1 MGKKTNLIKDF
12 FASETGKKTLQEEN
26 PSLNKLKEEEKPSL
40 NISKE
45 NEKTAETPDLTKN
58 QPTQKKPFNYNP
70 KNISSQLQMSRA
82 HFASSKGSDG
92 SPLQLNLIQSE
103 SLRLAQNKITNLEEE
118 LEHQRRDNEKLI
130 AASDLL
136 EENMDRLKAENEELR
151 REKKTADLD
160 FANEKD
166 ILLATLEDVRKK
178 TAKLEKIK
186 NDLEQ
191 RLSRD
196 FQSIHARESSLENK
210 IEIMKMEN
218 IVLQKEK
225 DKMIIDL
232 KRDMDR
238 IKENLTMSKKRNQEL
253 KGQLTRIRESLMK
266 TVSVLRATVNNL
278 EGCRQQEDSVVKKA
292 S

>member
-12 FASETGKKTLQEEN
+12 FASETGKKTLQAEN
-26 PSLNKLKEEEKPSL
+26 PPISTLKEQKQSVE
-40 NISKE
+40 I
-45 NEKTAETPDLTKN
+45 PDLKKN
-58 QPTQKKPFNYNP
+58 QPTQKKQVNYNP

-82 HFASSKGSDG
+82 HFASAKGSDG

-103 SLRLAQNKITNLEEE
+103 SLRLAQNKITSLEEE

-130 AASDLL
+130 SASDLL
-136 EENMDRLKAENEELR
+136 EENMDLLKAENEELH
-151 REKKTADLD
+151 REKKTAALD
-160 FANEKD
+160 FSNEKD

-178 TAKLEKIK
+178 TANLEKTK
-186 NDLEQ
+186 RDLEK

-210 IEIMKMEN
+210 IEIMKIEN
-218 IVLQKEK
+218 IILQKEK

-232 KRDMDR
+232 KRDIDR
-238 IKENLTMSKKRNQEL
+238 VKENLTVSKKRNQEI
-253 KGQLTRIRESLMK
+253 KGQLTRIRETLMK

-292 S
+292 A